1 MSTVNLGATLPTAQ
15 PIVAPKRGEFLERYF
30 YFLMALLIPAIVA
43 FGFSFTI
50 GRNLIHPVEPR
61 PLILYVHAAV
71 FTGWLMFFLLQS
83 ALVRTH
89 NVKLHRKIGWFGA
102 AFGASVPVVGTATS
116 IAMARFNITQL
127 HQERVESF
135 LIVPLWDMVGIY
147 DGIRAGG
154 LFPEETGIPQA
165 AGADRHVRA
174 DRGGFRALSAVSSES
189 ELFLCRSGFADSV
202 GSGEGLDR
210 LQKNPSGLSVC
221 AADGSHRAIRRHVHL
236 YPRPGVLGENRA
248 RTCELNDTSQLAV
261 YQMSFSSL

>member
-1 MSTVNLGATLPTAQ
+1 MSTVNLGATLPAAQ
-15 PIVAPKRGEFLERYF
+15 PIAAPKRSEFLERYF
-30 YFLMALLIPAIVA
+30 YFLMALLIPAIVV

-102 AFGASVPVVGTATS
+102 ALGATVPVVGTATS

-135 LIVPLWDMVGIY
+135 LIVPLWDMVVFTT
-147 DGIRAGG
+147 A
-154 LFPEETGIPQA
+154 
-165 AGADRHVRA
+165 
-174 DRGGFRALSAVSSES
+174 
-189 ELFLCRSGFADSV
+189 FA
-202 GSGEGLDR
+202 
-210 LQKNPSGLSVC
+210 
-221 AADGSHRAIRRHVHL
+221 
-236 YPRPGVLGENRA
+236 
-248 RTCELNDTSQLAV
+248 LAV
-261 YQMSFSSL
+261 YFRKKPEYHKRLVLIATCALTAAAFGRFPPFLLNPNYFYAGVDLLIVLGVARDWIVCKKIHPVYLYALPAVIIGQTVAMYTFTHDLAYWVRIAHALVG